1 MDPNYP
7 WPPLDRAW
15 TDLPEPTRTAMVAA
29 GAAEWERIFH
39 GRATYNK
46 QWRLARPPVL
56 TADAFRELNEVCDRI
71 AQLILEACQRRARTA
86 GELRRLLD
94 VPVGETKLLDEDE
107 PLHEGLIAAYRPD
120 VLFSGNVPCIVEY
133 NIDSSL
139 GGGFDADT
147 VIYRYADLYRERGL
161 LDGLPAR
168 PAPSLLDQRFVAIRD
183 TLGLADGA
191 RVALLMDFDAEYPG
205 LDDPETFIRILSPLA
220 DQAARFG
227 IDLVIAPVASAT
239 LDERRRL
246 VVGGPASGGGGDAPP
261 AGDGPLAGG
270 RMLAGGGPVDALFR
284 LFVPNRVTPSA
295 GLDAVAGALAAGTL
309 PMFVSTA
316 AWLLSNKINFAWLWA
331 DLESL
336 AETDQAL
343 IRRYVPHTVPLTADQ
358 LDRALAERS
367 DLVAKPAGGSAGHGV
382 LIGRQTS
389 EAAWAEG
396 VRAAIDAGGHIL
408 QRYHEADRVAMD
420 FVQIETG
427 EIVTAEVPY
436 SLAPYLFGRTA
447 SGALARVGFP
457 GGEEVLNLARG
468 VLMTG
473 VLLTD

>member
-1 MDPNYP
+1 MIDPEYP
-7 WPPLDRAW
+7 WPPLGQAW
-15 TDLPEPTRTAMVAA
+15 TDLPESTRTGLVAA
-29 GAAEWERIFH
+29 GAAAWEQVFH

-94 VPVGETKLLDEDE
+94 VPAGETKLLDENE
-107 PLHEGLIAAYRPD
+107 VLHEGLLAAYRPD
-120 VLFSGNVPCIVEY
+120 VLYSGGVPCIVEY

-147 VIYRYADLYRERGL
+147 VVYRYADLYRRQGL
-161 LDGLPAR
+161 LDGIR

-183 TLGLADGA
+183 TLALPDGA

-205 LDDPETFIRILSPLA
+205 LDDPETFIKILSPLA
-220 DQAARFG
+220 DQARRFG
-227 IDLVIAPVASAT
+227 IDLVIGPVAGAT
-239 LDERRRL
+239 LDDQRRL
-246 VVGGPASGGGGDAPP
+246 VVGGA
-261 AGDGPLAGG
+261 
-270 RMLAGGGPVDALFR
+270 PVDALFR

-316 AWLLSNKINFAWLWA
+316 AWLLSNKLNYAWLWA
-331 DLESL
+331 DLELLSD
-336 AETDQAL
+336 TDRAL
-343 IRRYVPHTVPLTADQ
+343 VRRYVPHTVALTADQ
-358 LDRALAERS
+358 LDRALAEQA

-382 LIGRQTS
+382 LIGREMS
-389 EAAWAEG
+389 PVAWEDG
-396 VRAAIDAGGHIL
+396 VRAAIDAGGNIL

-427 EIVTAEVPY
+427 ETVAAEVPY
-436 SLAPYLFGRTA
+436 SLAPYLFGRTG
-447 SGALARVGFP
+447 SGALARVGYP
-457 GGEEVLNLARG
+457 GCEGVLNLARG

-473 VLLTD
+473 ILLTN